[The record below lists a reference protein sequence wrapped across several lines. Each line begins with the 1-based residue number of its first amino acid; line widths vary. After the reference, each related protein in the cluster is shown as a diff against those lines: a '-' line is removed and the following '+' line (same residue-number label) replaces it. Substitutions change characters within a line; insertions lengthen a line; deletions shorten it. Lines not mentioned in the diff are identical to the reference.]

1 MLFTG
6 LDNIHLLSKVKNRQ
20 LMVVVDSRYY
30 RYNRFY
36 LTDEIYNY
44 KIIVDDEIDSFYDG
58 ASFLRL
64 NNTRFS
70 TIDVDFDLALN
81 SNCSSAWK
89 AGWWFTNCFDY
100 SVCSTCM
107 ILHGNSGVTHLQH
120 ASLMVK

>member
-1 MLFTG
+1 
-6 LDNIHLLSKVKNRQ
+6 
-20 LMVVVDSRYY
+20 MVTLNNTSF

-44 KIIVDDEIDSFYDG
+44 KIIVDDEIDPFIDG

-70 TIDVDFDLALN
+70 TFDVDFDLALN

-107 ILHGNSGVTHLQH
+107 IMHGDKGVKNLEYS
-120 ASLMVK
+120 SLMIK